1 MADPTAM
8 MRPRHDSVDGQD
20 RSRRCSPSGRRVML
34 LLVVA
39 LALLIRGFFFFSSL
53 ADPGVR
59 QIESDSH
66 GYLALAR
73 SLERGEGFARD
84 VEIEPGKPSVW
95 LPELVRTPGYPAIIA
110 VMHWLFGRDQLATI
124 VFQNLVGVALCVTG
138 ALAAQRHFG
147 PRAGLAA
154 GLLLALDIE
163 GAALANLV
171 LSELL
176 YGALIFF
183 AVLLI
188 ADGVERP
195 SPARMA
201 AGGALLGLGVLVR
214 PTTMLFGLFLT
225 LLLLGWALLRRRRQ
239 LAVGVILL
247 GVCANGLLIP
257 LVIRNGRVAG
267 EYTVT
272 SVGRAVLIGFHATD
286 TLARAKGISR
296 EQAAEEIES
305 RLHLSYN
312 YVRAYP
318 LTAEQRSSLNRLA
331 FQVIREHPRAFLTE
345 WAYLTARMLGAPD
358 KSVFIPLGLSPNLP
372 IREHLLAGRRS
383 EASIP
388 LSAWIAWVL
397 QWPYMLL
404 VWASFGVGV
413 IWAIR
418 YRSRS
423 ALVWLSLLVSVY
435 VLALSSGSPGDERY
449 RWPVLPS
456 IVLVSAS
463 VLHDN
468 RRHSAAT
475 LAAQFA

>member
-1 MADPTAM
+1 MTLPSAGVGRQD
-8 MRPRHDSVDGQD
+8 DSVDGQD
-20 RSRRCSPSGRRVML
+20 RSRSWSPSRRRVVL

-39 LALLIRGFFFFSSL
+39 LALLLRGFFFVTSL
-53 ADPGVR
+53 ADPDVR
-59 QIESDSH
+59 QIESDSR

-73 SLERGEGFARD
+73 SLERGEGFARE
-84 VEIEPGKPSVW
+84 VGIEPGKPPVW

-124 VFQNLVGVALCVTG
+124 VVQNLVGIALCVAG

-154 GLLLALDIE
+154 GVMLALDIE
-163 GAALANLV
+163 GAALANV
-171 LSELL
+171 ILSELL

-195 SPARMA
+195 RPAQMA

-239 LAVGVILL
+239 LAIGAILL
-247 GVCANGLLIP
+247 GIFANGLLVP
-257 LVIRNGRVAG
+257 WVIRNGRVAG

-272 SVGRAVLIGFHATD
+272 SVGRSVLIGFHATD

-305 RLHLSYN
+305 RLHLSYS

-331 FQVIREHPRAFLTE
+331 FQIIRENPRAFLTE
-345 WAYLTARMLGAPD
+345 WAYLTVRMLGAPD
-358 KSVFIPLGLSPNLP
+358 KTAFIPLGLSPDLP
-372 IREHLLAGRRS
+372 ILEHLPTGKRS
-383 EASIP
+383 EASLP
-388 LSAWIAWVL
+388 LSAWIIWVL

-404 VWASFGVGV
+404 VWVLFGVGV
-413 IWAIR
+413 IRAVWF
-418 YRSRS
+418 RSRDPV
-423 ALVWLSLLVSVY
+423 VWLSLLVSVY

-456 IVLVSAS
+456 IVLVGASA
-463 VLHDN
+463 LRDN
-468 RRHSAAT
+468 CRYFAT
-475 LAAQFA
+475 ALAD